1 MAHTTHSGT
10 GGRSPSV
17 LDGVV
22 LTAALAAS
30 AWVVVLTD
38 GAVAGWLTFGLAGL
52 QAFLALGVERKGSAP
67 PAPRA
72 PAPQS
77 ARELEELRAARAS
90 AEAANKK
97 KSEFLASMS
106 HEIRTPMNGIIGM
119 AELVLET
126 DLTLDQRD
134 YARTIHGSAKG
145 LLTTLNDILDFSNIE
160 AGRLELE
167 EGEFSLRHCVEGVV
181 DLLFPRAY
189 ERGIELVAF
198 VPSSIPDRLIGD
210 GARVRQVLLN
220 LVGNAVKFTERGWIQ
235 VEVGTFESDGEH
247 VGLEFRVSDT
257 GIGIPKERADL
268 FQPFVQQDGQQRR
281 SGGNGL
287 GLAISNQL

>member
-1 MAHTTHSGT
+1 
-10 GGRSPSV
+10 
-17 LDGVV
+17 
-22 LTAALAAS
+22 
-30 AWVVVLTD
+30 
-38 GAVAGWLTFGLAGL
+38 
-52 QAFLALGVERKGSAP
+52 
-67 PAPRA
+67 
-72 PAPQS
+72 
-77 ARELEELRAARAS
+77 
-90 AEAANKK
+90 
-97 KSEFLASMS
+97 KSEFLANMS

-119 AELVLET
+119 AELMLET

-167 EGEFSLRHCVEGVV
+167 EAEFSLRHCVEGVV

-189 ERGIELVAF
+189 ERGIELVSF

-235 VEVGTFESDGEH
+235 VEVGASDKDAERI
-247 VGLEFRVSDT
+247 GLEFRVTDT
-257 GIGIPKERADL
+257 GIGMPKERADL
-268 FQPFVQQDGQQRR
+268 FQPFLQQDGQIRR

-287 GLAISNQL
+287 GLAISNQLAVLMGGSLAVQSEPGKGSTFTFRARLGCLPV